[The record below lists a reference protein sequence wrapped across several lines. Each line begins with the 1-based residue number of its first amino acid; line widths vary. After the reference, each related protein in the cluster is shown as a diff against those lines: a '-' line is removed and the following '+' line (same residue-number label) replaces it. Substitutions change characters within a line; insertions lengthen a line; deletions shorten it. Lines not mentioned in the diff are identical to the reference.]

1 MHAMPAPR
9 RLTIDL
15 ELDGDSLRGTVSGGH
30 QAAARFQNWLELLS
44 AVEERRPETAEHRLT
59 ETSSRRDSARGK
71 GTA

>member
-1 MHAMPAPR
+1 MPAPR

-15 ELDGDSLRGTVSGGH
+15 ELDCDSLSGTVSGGG

-44 AVEERRPETAEHRLT
+44 AIEGRRPETAEHRPS
-59 ETSSRRDSARGK
+59 EAAMRGEGE